1 MLVFLKRT
9 FHANRCVN
17 FLLSIVS
24 LLTRK
29 DYLKKKQT
37 RDLVKKAANIL
48 ILTAVILVTTV
59 SHLQLWQCLI
69 NGELLLN
76 PECTI
81 KTVTCCSMFTENET
95 VITDIDCC
103 EKILVTNSFTMEKV
117 DSSLTAKERKVIDF
131 DISFL
136 SGLRLSDHLQSTI
149 DYFNNLPPPGLKVT
163 PNTTPKHIS
172 LCSFTC

>member
-9 FHANRCVN
+9 FSTNRCVN
-17 FLLSIVS
+17 FILSIVS

-48 ILTAVILVTTV
+48 ILTAVIIVTTA
-59 SHLQLWQCLI
+59 SHLQLWQCLV

-76 PECTI
+76 PECKI
-81 KTVTCCSMFTENET
+81 KTVTCCSMYTGNEA
-95 VITDIDCC
+95 VITDTECC
-103 EKILVTNSFTMEKV
+103 EKVLVINSFNMDKV
-117 DSSLTAKERKVIDF
+117 DPSLTTKERKVIDF

-136 SGLRLSDHLQSTI
+136 SDLRLSDHLQSTI
-149 DYFNNLPPPGLKVT
+149 DYFNNLPPPGLQVT